1 MTRSLLPRIAP
12 VVGLVGAQGWI
23 VLGLVAGVALAYRYS
38 KTARNHRPR
47 SVGRWKGE
55 GVQDG
60 DERVAIAS

>member
-23 VLGLVAGVALAYRYS
+23 VLGLVAGVALAYGYS
-38 KTARNHRPR
+38 RTSRTHRRRPG
-47 SVGRWKGE
+47 GRWQAE
-55 GVQDG
+55 GVRHG

>member
-38 KTARNHRPR
+38 RMSRTHRR
-47 SVGRWKGE
+47 RTGGRWQAE
-55 GVQDG
+55 GAEHG

>member
-23 VLGLVAGVALAYRYS
+23 VLGLVAGVALAYRYA
-38 KTARNHRPR
+38 KPVRTRRRRAA
-47 SVGRWKGE
+47 GRWQAE
-55 GVQDG
+55 GAQDG